1 MLKLINGKIKLI
13 LIIAIVL
20 VVIITGG
27 SLIYLSGLGAVDS
40 ENDEPVNVNIPSGS
54 GASAIVE
61 ILDENGLVKNKTC
74 AKIHARIGGYDSLQ
88 ANSIFSAGA

>member
-27 SLIYLSGLGAVDS
+27 SLIYLSGLGASDS
-40 ENDEPVNVNIPSGS
+40 E
-54 GASAIVE
+54 
-61 ILDENGLVKNKTC
+61 K
-74 AKIHARIGGYDSLQ
+74 R
-88 ANSIFSAGA
+88 